1 MGFMA
6 ARFGDPHICPMF
18 DGPKPHV
25 GGPVLPPTQ
34 VTVMTGKSLQA
45 RFMDKLTC
53 VGPPDMFAKG
63 SPTVYVVGQ
72 MAARALVDMTAHLGM
87 CVVGCPTVLIGD
99 VGVVTPGM
107 GDMSVLAGFGS
118 PATAAVGEQTKGMI
132 EAAKEGAPFFE
143 QCSKG

>member
-6 ARFGDPHICPMF
+6 ARLGDPHVCPMF

-34 VTVMTGKSLQA
+34 ATVLTGKMPQA

-63 SPTVYVVGQ
+63 SPTVIVVGQ
-72 MAARALVDMTAHLGM
+72 MAARAMVDMTMHGGM

-107 GDMSVLAGFGS
+107 ADVSVLAGFGS
-118 PATAAVGEQTKGMI
+118 PATGAIGEQTKGMI
-132 EAAKEGAPFFE
+132 EAAKQGAPFVE
-143 QCSKG
+143 QCSKA